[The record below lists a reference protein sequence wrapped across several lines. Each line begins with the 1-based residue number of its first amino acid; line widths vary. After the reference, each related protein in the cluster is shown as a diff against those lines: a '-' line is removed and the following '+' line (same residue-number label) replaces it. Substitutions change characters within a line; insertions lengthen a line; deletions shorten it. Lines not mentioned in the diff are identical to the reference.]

1 MPATNEKTLTIRI
14 NAALMDALEEEEDK
28 VTAFINNLE
37 KLGIRD
43 QGKDLIVEV
52 DMGPYGAGSKKIELV
67 EVDPSGQVVNVEAH
81 AAWLKTS
88 IKLALDQVFGIGG

>member
-1 MPATNEKTLTIRI
+1 MPLPNERTLTIRI

-37 KLGIRD
+37 KLGYRD
-43 QGKDLIVEV
+43 LGNDLIVEV
-52 DMGPYGAGSKKIELV
+52 DMGPYGTGSKKIELV
-67 EVDPSGQVVNVEAH
+67 EVDSTGQVVNVESH

-88 IKLALDQVFGIGG
+88 IKAALDQVFGIG